1 MTTNQ
6 SKVLKIDYVA
16 KGQGGEVVEFEQA
29 RAELAAAKVLEE
41 GESSW
46 KVLLKNRRVLLI
58 ILAVQVRPPPSVL
71 VI

>member
-1 MTTNQ
+1 MTINQ
-6 SKVLKIDYVA
+6 PEDLKIDYDA
-16 KGQGGEVVEFEQA
+16 KGQDGEVVEFEQA

-58 ILAVQVRPPPSVL
+58 ILAVQVRLPPSVL
-71 VI
+71 VV